1 MVSDGTN
8 SATYSYLANSPL
20 VDHIVFAHSGAA
32 VMTNQNTFDYVN
44 RLTGKSSALNFNYQ
58 YNAASQR
65 TRVTLI
71 DGSYWLYGY
80 DALGQLTSANK
91 YFRDNTPVA
100 GQQFDYTFDTIG
112 NRTGTQAGGDQTG
125 ANLRA
130 AGYTNNLLNQI
141 ASRTVPGDVDVMGL
155 GLATNTVSVNGQA
168 AYQKWEYFRKQLA
181 VNNTS
186 AALWTNVT
194 VTAPGQTT
202 VAGSVFVAKNPETFG
217 YDADG
222 NMTNDGRWTY
232 RWDGE
237 NRLVNM
243 TSLTNAPTAS
253 QYKLDFMYDYRG
265 RRIQKIVSTTTNS
278 GTNYAAQYTNR
289 FVYDGWNPVA
299 ILNPASAL
307 VSSFVWGT
315 DLSGSMQGAG
325 GVGGLLTENIVSNG
339 VHFVA
344 YDGNGNLA
352 ALVNA
357 ATGAVSAN
365 YEYGPFGEVIRA
377 TGPMAKVNP
386 FMFSTK
392 FYDWESGLY
401 YYGYR
406 YYNPTT
412 GRWPSRDPLEEEGG
426 RNLYV
431 FVFNDPSDQPDIL
444 GLNAFHLDCGMA
456 GSIQLSWDVC
466 SGKITLNGWFW
477 VGIGYEWNH
486 RFVGYSAYY
495 SGSPM
500 KTWNGVRPFRCG
512 TCSCGCTS
520 ADATGLQ
527 QAVGAFQGGLFH
539 LAGVPIE
546 GGVLFT
552 PGRTLCDGSIEGI
565 LFDNAIAMLPGGA
578 LVQRVV
584 SALGGQVEAG
594 IQINVDVHLCKG
606 ASGGIVS
613 DSASISG
620 GGYIAI
626 GSIPSNLGSGH

>member
-8 SATYSYLANSPL
+8 SATYSYLANSAL
-20 VDHIVFAHSGAA
+20 VDHIVFAHNGAA
-32 VMTNQNTFDYVN
+32 VMTNQNTYDYVN
-44 RLTGKSSALNFNYQ
+44 RLTGNTSALNFNYQ

-80 DALGQLTSANK
+80 DALGQLTSAKK
-91 YFRDNTPVA
+91 YFWDGTPYA
-100 GQQFDYTFDTIG
+100 GQQFAYAFDTIG
-112 NRTGTQAGGDQTG
+112 NRTGMQTGGDQTG

-141 ASRTVPGDVDVMGL
+141 ASRGVPGYADVMGL

-168 AYQKWEYFRKQLA
+168 AYQKWEYFREQLA

-232 RWDGE
+232 AWDGE

-243 TSLTNAPTAS
+243 TSLTNTPAAS
-253 QYKLDFMYDYRG
+253 QYKLDFTYDYMG
-265 RRIQKIVSTTTNS
+265 RRVQKIVSTTTNS
-278 GTNYAAQYTNR
+278 GTSYAAQSTNR

-307 VSSFVWGT
+307 LASFVWGT
-315 DLSGSMQGAG
+315 DLSGNMQGAG
-325 GVGGLLTENIVSNG
+325 GVGGLLTENIVSNA

-344 YDGNGNLA
+344 YDGNGNVT

-377 TGPMAKVNP
+377 TGPMAKLNP

-401 YYGYR
+401 YYGAR
-406 YYNPTT
+406 YYNPST
-412 GRWPSRDPLEEEGG
+412 GRWIGRDPAEEDEGG
-426 RNLYV
+426 PNLYG
-431 FVFNDPSDQPDIL
+431 FVGNDPVDQIDDL
-444 GLNAFHLDCGMA
+444 GLVIVGFYGADTWWNFPNAA
-456 GSIQLSWDVC
+456 NKQ
-466 SGKITLNGWFW
+466 
-477 VGIGYEWNH
+477 
-486 RFVGYSAYY
+486 
-495 SGSPM
+495 M
-500 KTWNGVRPFRCG
+500 KEI
-512 TCSCGCTS
+512 
-520 ADATGLQ
+520 AD
-527 QAVGAFQGGLFH
+527 AVGAGDHIYRSLDIMDPYQYLLKYFLAEPGTGDCNLNPTEPIKIFGYSWGGISAVKLSRWLGRSSLRNH
-539 LAGVPIE
+539 EIDVYVIDPVAKLRLPPTSVPSCVTKFSSRYE
-546 GGVLFT
+546 THGNTVYH
-552 PGRTLCDGSIEGI
+552 GI
-565 LFDNAIAMLPGGA
+565 HIHGIPLKGNPKLLPD
-578 LVQRVV
+578 Q
-584 SALGGQVEAG
+584 
-594 IQINVDVHLCKG
+594 VDVNPGPKDN
-606 ASGGIVS
+606 GINHVNIVRIYKAGLIKVLK
-613 DSASISG
+613 D
-620 GGYIAI
+620 
-626 GSIPSNLGSGH
+626 